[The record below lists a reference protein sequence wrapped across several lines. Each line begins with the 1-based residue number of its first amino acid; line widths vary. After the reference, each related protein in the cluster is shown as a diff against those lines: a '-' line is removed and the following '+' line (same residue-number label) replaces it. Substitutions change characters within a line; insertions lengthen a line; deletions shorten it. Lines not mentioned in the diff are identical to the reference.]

1 MQRYFFNNNKYIRSI
16 FDSKHQLDC
25 KAQWRFW
32 RNCFFVFVFYLLV
45 NAVCSLHWVGWSSS
59 LSAIGLHYYACS
71 RGLEVFLIRGFKYQ
85 AFQTFAFF
93 RASSLHWNATYKTKQ
108 SESAE
113 VVCAAKDKSSKIM
126 KSVQAMKNYKN
137 ISRTTLMWQGHL
149 EQSSFSAGCRLFYR
163 KFITVLSAT

>member
-1 MQRYFFNNNKYIRSI
+1 MRSI

-25 KAQWRFW
+25 KAQWQFW
-32 RNCFFVFVFYLLV
+32 RKCFCFLPSGK
-45 NAVCSLHWVGWSSS
+45 CSLQPS
-59 LSAIGLHYYACS
+59 LSGVKQFIISHWFTLLCMQQRFRS
-71 RGLEVFLIRGFKYQ
+71 FLIRGFKYQ
-85 AFQTFAFF
+85 AFQTLAFF

-113 VVCAAKDKSSKIM
+113 VVCAAKDKFSEIM